1 MGSIL
6 KSNSN
11 LKVGV
16 RVSGGFAAV
25 LLLLVALAAVSY
37 FGLKS
42 TQDAFTSYAT
52 ISVNTQS
59 TLKIDRDFTALRQNA
74 LAYVTNGSEAA
85 LKSIGELRQS
95 LSADIK
101 DEISRLII
109 PAVHDKMS
117 QVGGLVEQ
125 FGSNQDILIQKKKE
139 RDHAFNEMMVPLAT
153 KLQAALA
160 DMINTAMK
168 DGDMATA
175 ARAGIAQEALMSM
188 RVASLRYL
196 LTPDQQ
202 FVEAGN
208 KAGEAL
214 TAALSPLKQSVK
226 STEQQDRLRIVE
238 DTAPQYRA
246 AFTAAAAAI
255 QDVDKIF
262 NVTNAKVAAE
272 IETKL
277 AELKAIQVASLKQI
291 SDKSKAEISSTIA
304 QSLSVSIGA
313 VLLGAFLAWLIGRG
327 ITRPVAGMTK
337 AMTVLARG
345 DTSVEIPSR
354 DNKDEIGD
362 MAKAV
367 QVFKD
372 NMIETERLRAEQE
385 QHKKRAEEERRKGM
399 LELADKFEATV
410 GGVVKTVSAAATELQ
425 ATAQA
430 MAATAE
436 ETSRQSTA
444 VAAAS
449 EQATTNVQ
457 TVSSATE
464 ELSSSIKEITKQVEE
479 STHVVGESAKQA
491 TETNTRVQRLKES
504 VQKID
509 TVVNLI
515 NDIASQTNLL
525 ALNATIEAA
534 RAGEAGKGFAVV
546 ASEVKAL
553 ATQTAKATEEIAT
566 QIREIQEETDQSVQ
580 SIGTITQ
587 TIGQVNTIATSIA
600 AAVDQQGAATQEI
613 ARSVAQAAQG
623 TSEVSSNIVSVNEAS
638 KQTGAAATQML
649 SAAQELS
656 MNGETLKTQVENF
669 LREVRAA

>member
-1 MGSIL
+1 MGNLL
-6 KSNSN
+6 KLNSN
-11 LKVGV
+11 LKIGV

-25 LLLLVALAAVSY
+25 LSLLVALAALSY
-37 FGLKS
+37 FGLRS
-42 TQDAFTSYAT
+42 TQDAFTSYET

-74 LAYVTNGSEAA
+74 LTYVTNGSETA
-85 LKSIGELRQS
+85 LKNISELRQS

-109 PAVHDKMS
+109 PAVHEKMTE
-117 QVGGLVEQ
+117 VGGLMDQ
-125 FGSNQDILIQKKKE
+125 FGSNQDVLIQKKKE

-153 KLQAALA
+153 KLQAALS
-160 DMINTAMK
+160 DMINAAMK

-175 ARAGIAQEALMSM
+175 ARAGIAQQALMSM

-202 FVEAGN
+202 FADAGN
-208 KAGEAL
+208 KAADAL
-214 TAALSPLKQSVK
+214 SAALAPLKQTVK
-226 STEQQDRLRIVE
+226 SPEQQDRLRIVE
-238 DTAPQYRA
+238 ETAPQYRA

-262 NVTNAKVAAE
+262 NVTNAKVAAD
-272 IETKL
+272 IGTRL
-277 AELKAIQVASLKQI
+277 ADLKAKQVASLKQI
-291 SDKSKAEISSTIA
+291 GDTSKAGISSTIT
-304 QSLSVSIGA
+304 QSIAMSIA
-313 VLLGAFLAWLIGRG
+313 ATLLGAFLAWLIGRG

-337 AMTVLARG
+337 AMTVLAGG

-372 NMIETERLRAEQE
+372 SMIETGRLRAEQE
-385 QHKKRAEEERRKGM
+385 QQKKRAEQERRKGM
-399 LELADKFEATV
+399 MDLADKFEATV
-410 GGVVKTVSAAATELQ
+410 GGVVKTVSAASTELQ

-430 MAATAE
+430 LAATAE

-464 ELSSSIKEITKQVEE
+464 ELSSSIKEITQQ
-479 STHVVGESAKQA
+479 VGESTRAAGDSARQA
-491 TETNTRVQRLKES
+491 TETNTRVLRLKES

-509 TVVNLI
+509 AVVNLI

-553 ATQTAKATEEIAT
+553 ATQTAKATEDIAA

-580 SIGTITQ
+580 SIGAITQ
-587 TIGQVNTIATSIA
+587 TIGQVNAIATSIA
-600 AAVDQQGAATQEI
+600 AAVEQQGAATQEI

-656 MNGETLKTQVENF
+656 LNGETLKTQVENF
-669 LREVRAA
+669 LKEVRAA